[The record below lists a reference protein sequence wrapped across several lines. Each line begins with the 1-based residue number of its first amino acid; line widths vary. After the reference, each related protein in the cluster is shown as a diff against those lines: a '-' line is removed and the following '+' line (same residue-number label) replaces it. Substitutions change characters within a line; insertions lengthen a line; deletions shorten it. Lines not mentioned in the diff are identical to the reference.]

1 MNRRDASGD
10 ARLKLP
16 ESILVVIHTADG
28 HVLLLERADHPGFWQ
43 SVTGSRA
50 ALDEP
55 LRATCAREVAEETGH
70 VAAPAQFDDWHLIH
84 RYAIYPQ
91 WRHRYA
97 PGVTHNTEHVF
108 GLRVDAK
115 FAPQLAPREHSAHRW
130 LPWRD
135 AADACFSW
143 TNAQAIRRL
152 HPLQAA

>member
-1 MNRRDASGD
+1 VTI
-10 ARLKLP
+10 ARTKVP
-16 ESILVVIHTADG
+16 ESVLVVVHTSAGD
-28 HVLLLERADHPGFWQ
+28 VLLLERADHPGFWQ

-50 ALDEP
+50 TVDEP
-55 LRATCAREVAEETGH
+55 LRATCAREVEEETGLA
-70 VAAPAQFDDWHLIH
+70 VAPEAFDDWELVH

-108 GLRVDAK
+108 GLRVP
-115 FAPQLAPREHSAHRW
+115 APFEPRLAPREHVAFQW

-135 AADACFSW
+135 AADRCFSW

-152 HPLQAA
+152 HARVAGR